1 MKKKIRFQFDNKVYT
16 VNIEQV
22 GNELIIENE
31 GAIYHVSLI
40 PEAGNEKKELQVAT
54 RSDLTV
60 SLTPTEAKLQEG
72 SKDEGNLLS
81 PMTGIVE
88 DVKVKKGTRV
98 EKGQVVM
105 VVEAMKMYV
114 DIHAHRTGVVEEI
127 YVKKGETVSLNQ
139 PLLLIK

>member
-1 MKKKIRFQFDNKVYT
+1 M
-16 VNIEQV
+16 
-22 GNELIIENE
+22 
-31 GAIYHVSLI
+31 
-40 PEAGNEKKELQVAT
+40 
-54 RSDLTV
+54 
-60 SLTPTEAKLQEG
+60 
-72 SKDEGNLLS
+72 S

-114 DIHAHRTGVVEEI
+114 DVHAHKTGVVEEI